1 MTWLGRVVL
10 PLKVLLVVLF
20 LLLVVFQTFSFPGQF
35 AYLAEQDPDQA
46 YLRWPLTAFAAI
58 EILCVQVVLVCTWRL
73 LSLVQHDEIFSETAF
88 VWVDLIVGALAVAWT
103 LFAAFAAWA
112 GLQAD
117 DPGGPLVMFALL
129 LVGGVVGLLVV
140 VMRTLLRQAT
150 TLRTDLDGVI

>member
-1 MTWLGRVVL
+1 MTWFGRVVL

-20 LLLVVFQTFSFPGQF
+20 LVLVLFQTFSFPGQF
-35 AYLAEQDPDQA
+35 AYLAQQEPDLA
-46 YLRWPLTAFAAI
+46 YLRWPLTAFVAL

-73 LSLVQHDEIFSETAF
+73 LSLVEHDRIFSEGAF

-103 LFAAFAAWA
+103 LFAGFAAYV
-112 GLQAD
+112 GFRAD
-117 DPGGPLVMFALL
+117 DPGGPLVLFALL

-150 TLRTDLDGVI
+150 TLRTDLEGVI

>member
-112 GLQAD
+112 GL
-117 DPGGPLVMFALL
+117 P
-129 LVGGVVGLLVV
+129 
-140 VMRTLLRQAT
+140 MRR
-150 TLRTDLDGVI
+150 RS